1 VTLNVAPG
9 GYLLDAGEG
18 EALWFAGG
26 LLTYKTTGAQTTGTL
41 AVAEV
46 HAPKGSG
53 SPSHRHHH
61 EDEAW
66 YILEGELTFW
76 LGDDEFTASA
86 GDFVFGPRMVEH
98 RFRVDSTE
106 ARFLLLLTPAGF
118 EDFTRACGS
127 PATAL
132 TMPPA
137 DLPQRDA
144 ELLMAAART
153 YGLDIIEPS

>member
-1 VTLNVAPG
+1 
-9 GYLLDAGEG
+9 
-18 EALWFAGG
+18 
-26 LLTYKTTGAQTTGTL
+26 
-41 AVAEV
+41 
-46 HAPKGSG
+46 
-53 SPSHRHHH
+53 
-61 EDEAW
+61 
-66 YILEGELTFW
+66 
-76 LGDDEFTASA
+76 
-86 GDFVFGPRMVEH
+86 MVEH